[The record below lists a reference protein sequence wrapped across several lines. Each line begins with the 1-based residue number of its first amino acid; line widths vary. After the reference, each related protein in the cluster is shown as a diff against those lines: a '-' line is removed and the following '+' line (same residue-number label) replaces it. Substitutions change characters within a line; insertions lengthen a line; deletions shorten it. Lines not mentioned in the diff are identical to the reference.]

1 MTVSPT
7 TETPQKS
14 EEVCHVPIGVLGCR
28 LLGHWNGTGGS
39 AVLHA
44 VTFDLWQTLIVDT
57 PDGLQQARADRVRG
71 MAAVLA
77 REGHAANDAAVDRAY
92 DTVGERLGTL
102 WAEQRDLGSRGQ
114 VRMLLEALE
123 LADRVPI
130 DGPVMDALDEA
141 YRLPILAAL
150 PVANAGAREVL
161 EAFSRRGL
169 RLALICNTGRTP
181 GSMLRLVLDR
191 LGLKAYLRVL
201 TFSDEVG
208 LRKPH
213 PEIFRRTLA
222 ALGVPPSE
230 AAHVGDD
237 ATTDVAGARGVG
249 MQAIHLCHPA
259 SASKHSAGAP
269 SISELADLSAA
280 LFGIAR

>member
-1 MTVSPT
+1 MLA
-7 TETPQKS
+7 
-14 EEVCHVPIGVLGCR
+14 GVLGCR
-28 LLGHWNGTGGS
+28 LLGNRDGTGGS
-39 AVLHA
+39 AVLKA
-44 VTFDLWQTLIVDT
+44 VTFDLWQTLITDT
-57 PDGLQQARADRVRG
+57 PDGLQQARAERVRG

-77 REGHAANDAAVDRAY
+77 REGHAVDGAAVDRAY

-114 VRMLLEALE
+114 VRMLLEALA
-123 LADRVPI
+123 LADRVPM

-141 YRLPILAAL
+141 YRLPILKAL
-150 PVANAGAREVL
+150 PVANAGACEVL
-161 EAFSRRGL
+161 EALSRRGL

-222 ALGVPPSE
+222 ALGVSPAE

-237 ATTDVAGARGVG
+237 VTTDVAGARAVG
-249 MQAIHLCHPA
+249 MRAIHLCHPTGA
-259 SASKHSAGAP
+259 SQHSNGAP
-269 SISELADLSAA
+269 SISRLADLPSA
-280 LFGIAR
+280 LDIAS